1 VVDSPP
7 IGAFVWFLPPL
18 FTTGWF
24 AGVPYYYANDTYY
37 VWNGEQQEY
46 EVVQPAAEIDSP
58 GTTQPPSNG
67 TLFVFPKNGQSS
79 E

>member
-1 VVDSPP
+1 MGGRQPADRCVRMVPST
-7 IGAFVWFLPPL
+7 I
-18 FTTGWF
+18 FTTVWF

-46 EVVQPAAEIDSP
+46 EVVQPTADSP

>member
-1 VVDSPP
+1 MVDSPP
-7 IGAFVWFLPPL
+7 IGAFVWFLPPF
-18 FTTGWF
+18 FTTVWF
-24 AGVPYYYANDTYY
+24 AGVPYCYANDTYC